1 MVCFSYGGLDVP
13 DTMNVHGVYAMKAY
27 TLISENKE
35 THQTFLQQTIV
46 DNGEIEDLVNGAMK
60 SVDVFKA
67 TMNVDIYR

>member
-1 MVCFSYGGLDVP
+1 
-13 DTMNVHGVYAMKAY
+13 MNVHGVYATKAY

-35 THQTFLQQTIV
+35 THQTFLQQTV
-46 DNGEIEDLVNGAMK
+46 EEKENEDLVNGNMK